1 MIITLIVVVLF
12 IIGIVCLILGR
23 AYWSDAFEI
32 TGVIL
37 IAISVIA
44 LSLVVGFIIDA
55 NANGDI
61 YYQNKLYEKDV
72 LEYRIDNIS
81 ENITGNELLYND
93 IVRFNNELRSIKK
106 WANSPWTNWFNNAK
120 VASIDYIHIP
130 DLLVS
135 IQSVR

>member
-1 MIITLIVVVLF
+1 MIITLIVVALF
-12 IIGIVCLILGR
+12 IIGIVCFILGK